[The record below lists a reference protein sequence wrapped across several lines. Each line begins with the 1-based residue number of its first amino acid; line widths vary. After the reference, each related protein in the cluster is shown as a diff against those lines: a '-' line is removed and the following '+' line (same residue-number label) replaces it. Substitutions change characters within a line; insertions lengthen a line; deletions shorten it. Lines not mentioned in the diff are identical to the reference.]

1 VIVGHPPAS
10 KAERHKRKVKQASK
24 FLKAFQAQQRA
35 KNKNENKQAPTEPT
49 TQEPTTQEPTTQE
62 PTRQEPITQGETE
75 NG

>member
-1 VIVGHPPAS
+1 MIVGHPPAS

-35 KNKNENKQAPTEPT
+35 KNKKQVN
-49 TQEPTTQEPTTQE
+49 QEPTTQEPTTQ
-62 PTRQEPITQGETE
+62 GETE